1 MRTFKMLLS
10 IVIITILVTGCGTK
24 DNSGN
29 SVNPGDGDV
38 SAKIKPT
45 DINTETEGV
54 QFKAEII
61 QNKDGLLVAPD
72 KASNEYKSSD
82 KMTVHLINTVITN
95 QNGETISKDDFKVGD
110 RITITYNGMI
120 EESYPAQIG
129 ASKIEVIGHNNIIDA
144 YLAMI
149 DDIYQEDTGL
159 NGDIKMIAFDT
170 SGWIELEPY
179 EKQMLFDLLKEKYG
193 YEIKEGTFDELRA
206 QGFIDQDILSFKEG
220 ILITIA
226 DMRCN
231 EAKDEIT
238 YSIRK
243 WRGGDGA
250 IGSDKTTAKW
260 NGTEWKITKEGM
272 WIS

>member
-1 MRTFKMLLS
+1 MLLS
-10 IVIITILVTGCGTK
+10 IFIITILVTGCGTI

-29 SVNPGDGDV
+29 NGNPGDGDV
-38 SAKIKPT
+38 ATKVKPT
-45 DINTETEGV
+45 DINTQTEGV

-61 QNKDGLLVAPD
+61 QTKDGLLVAPD
-72 KASNEYKSSD
+72 KTSNEYKSSD
-82 KMTVHLINTVITN
+82 KMSVNLTNTEITN
-95 QNGETISKDDFKVGD
+95 QKGETISKDDLKAGD

-129 ASKIEVIGHNNIIDA
+129 ASKLEVIGHNNIIDA

-149 DDIYQEDTGL
+149 DDIYKEDSGL

-170 SGWIELEPY
+170 TGWIELEPY

-231 EAKDEIT
+231 KTKDELT

-260 NGTEWKITKEGM
+260 DGTQWKITKEGM